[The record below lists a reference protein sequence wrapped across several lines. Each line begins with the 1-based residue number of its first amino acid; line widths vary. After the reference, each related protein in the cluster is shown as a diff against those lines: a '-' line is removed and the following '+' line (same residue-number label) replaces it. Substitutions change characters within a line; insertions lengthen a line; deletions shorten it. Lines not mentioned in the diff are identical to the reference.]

1 MSTRKIKDAKDLST
15 NELIYF
21 KGHAQATYMS
31 DGRTVE
37 DAVNNIAESGADVYV
52 WDMPIDSSSGTV
64 TPETYDALCNAPKI
78 VLNQDNGAEIEMT
91 KMIHEGTILLYTL
104 QTTMTQ
110 SDDANYMYIVSMY
123 YYINPDYTYLKTGGM
138 CVIPTGVN
146 LYSKPSNGIPKSDL
160 ANDVQT
166 SLNKADTAL
175 QSYTEQY
182 KGTVTS
188 VKINGVTKNQSSG
201 VVDLGYI
208 NKQLSTSTSSSMT
221 LSPNIYYR
229 NTNTSLS
236 TLTITLGSVSN
247 SNILNEYFVEF
258 TTRSSGTTISLPSSI
273 KWANGVTPTF
283 ENGKTY
289 QISIVNNL
297 GTCVKFG

>member
-37 DAVNNIAESGADVYV
+37 EAVNGVSG
-52 WDMPIDSSSGTV
+52 G
-64 TPETYDALCNAPKI
+64 
-78 VLNQDNGAEIEMT
+78 
-91 KMIHEGTILLYTL
+91 GTIDTSNLATKDELA
-104 QTTMTQ
+104 QKQ
-110 SDDANYMYIVSMY
+110 DVISDIDTIRTNAAN
-123 YYINPDYTYLKTGGM
+123 
-138 CVIPTGVN
+138 
-146 LYSKPSNGIPKSDL
+146 
-160 ANDVQT
+160 
-166 SLNKADTAL
+166 
-175 QSYTEQY
+175 Y

-188 VKINGVTKNQSSG
+188 VKVDNVSKTPSSG

-229 NTNTSLS
+229 NINTALS
-236 TLTITLGSVSN
+236 TLTITLGSVPN
-247 SNILNEYFVEF
+247 SGILNEYFVEF
-258 TTRSSGTTISLPSSI
+258 TTRSSGTTVSLPSTI
-273 KWANGVTPTF
+273 KWANGETPTF
-283 ENGKTY
+283 EASTTY

-297 GTCVKFG
+297 GVVTKFK